1 MEKSGGGFRQKKIE
15 TIDEY
20 LRKIKGDTVP
30 TYNMSNKNKIN
41 YLKEHRPDLF
51 G

>member
-1 MEKSGGGFRQKKIE
+1 MEKSGGVPAKKIE

-20 LRKIKGDTVP
+20 LIKGDTVP

>member
-1 MEKSGGGFRQKKIE
+1 MEKSRGDSGKKIE